1 MEGADSMTTDHAQWR
16 NEKGFTL
23 LELMIA
29 GIIAVGIVAAG
40 FTILTSTEKATATTG
55 QVVETQ
61 QNVRIAIDMLSRDI
75 KQAGFG
81 MRQAV
86 GNCPTAIVPGDETPA
101 GADRGPDRISL
112 VVPIGN
118 PVGIVAGN
126 PLGLAAVPPWT
137 LQTPAFPGFNSLTLN
152 SVQAVADM
160 NAEAGGN
167 LVGSFITLAG
177 AETVQVTGS
186 GGTSI
191 NVNRGNPS
199 AQFGANTPVYLL
211 RCITYQVIPPP
222 DLFGLCDGRFPCL
235 VRGVAPNAALNCNVA
250 NSPCLSIADEI
261 EDIQFAYACDGC
273 VVGVN
278 GGVPNEIIDD
288 QTGSVAGYDALD
300 FVTNAWNVAPMLPST
315 IKMVQVAVVG
325 RQRTADQGVGEA
337 NVQTNRSSQ
346 VLQVLDHNHAAGVF
360 AAGDFA
366 ALNPA
371 YNSVRHRM
379 FTRIIEVRNQG
390 S

>member
-1 MEGADSMTTDHAQWR
+1 MESTDGMTTNQAQWR

-61 QNVRIAIDMLSRDI
+61 QNVRIAMDMLSRDI

-86 GNCPTAIVPGDETPA
+86 GNCPTAIVPRDETPA

-112 VVPIGN
+112 VVPVGN
-118 PVGIVAGN
+118 TVGIVAGN

-137 LQTPAFPGFNSLTLN
+137 LQTPALPGFNSLTLN
-152 SVQAVADM
+152 SVQAVTDM

-167 LVGSFITLAG
+167 LVGSFVTLAG

-186 GGTSI
+186 GGTAI
-191 NVNRGNPS
+191 NVNRGSPS

-211 RCITYQVIPPP
+211 RCVTYQVIPPP
-222 DLFGLCDGRFPCL
+222 DPNGLCDGRFPCL
-235 VRGVAPNAALNCNVA
+235 VRGVAPNAALNCDVA
-250 NSPCLSIADEI
+250 NSPCLPIADEI

-278 GGVPNEIIDD
+278 GGVQNEIIDD
-288 QTGSVAGYDALD
+288 QPGSVAGYDALD
-300 FVTNAWNVAPMLPST
+300 FVANAWNTAPMLPNT
-315 IKMVQVAVVG
+315 IKMIQVAVVG
-325 RQRTADQGVGEA
+325 RQRVADQGVGEA

-360 AAGDFA
+360 TAGDFA